1 MKGEKDM
8 EQPKRPGLKSGV
20 MTEFTIFTKIKPG
33 HGKAVREALNRA
45 RNDPRRAQA
54 IQEIGTLHE
63 SRFALFDNDTRLLF
77 CSSFDGSWD
86 KYIDDFA
93 TTYIA
98 NIFDDVFSHCEGF
111 PGIKDPNVK
120 DWFMANAQEAAAY
133 LTAYPDASVKEIW
146 KALAV
151 EKAFQ
156 KVLDNPAA
164 EQALQAPVLK
174 PLLEQAAT

>member
-1 MKGEKDM
+1 M
-8 EQPKRPGLKSGV
+8 EHPKRPGLQSGV
-20 MTEFTIFTKIKPG
+20 MTEFTLFTKVKPG
-33 HGKAVREALNRA
+33 HGQALRETLERA
-45 RNDPRRAQA
+45 RHDPRRAEA
-54 IQEIGTLHE
+54 VQEIGTLHE
-63 SRFALFDNDTRLLF
+63 ARYVLFDDDTRLLF

-98 NIFDDVFSHCEGF
+98 NLFEAVFSHCEGF

-120 DWFMANAQEAAAY
+120 DWFMANAQEASAF
-133 LTAYPDASVKEIW
+133 LCAYPDATVKAIW

-151 EKAFQ
+151 EKAFE
-156 KVLDNPAA
+156 KVLDNPEA
-164 EQALQAPVLK
+164 EQALQAPALK

>member
-1 MKGEKDM
+1 M
-8 EQPKRPGLKSGV
+8 EQPKRKGLKSGV
-20 MTEFTIFTKIKPG
+20 MTEFTIFTKVKPG
-33 HGKAVREALNRA
+33 HEKAVREAIERA
-45 RNDPRRAQA
+45 GHDPRRAEA
-54 IQEIGTLHE
+54 VQEIGTLHE
-63 SRFALFDNDTRLLF
+63 ARYVLFDDDTRLLF

-98 NIFDDVFSHCEGF
+98 NIFDAVFSHCEGY
-111 PGIKDPNVK
+111 PGLTAPNIK
-120 DWFMANAQEAAAY
+120 DWFLANAQEAVAY
-133 LTAYPDASVKEIW
+133 LSAYPDATVKQIW

-156 KVLDNPAA
+156 QVLDNPAA
-164 EQALQAPVLK
+164 EQVLQAPALK